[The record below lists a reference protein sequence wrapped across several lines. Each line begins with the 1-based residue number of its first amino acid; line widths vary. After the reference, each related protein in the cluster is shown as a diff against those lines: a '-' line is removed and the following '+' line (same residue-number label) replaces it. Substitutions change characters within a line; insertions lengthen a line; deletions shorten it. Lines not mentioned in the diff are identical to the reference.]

1 MGVGEPVVDEPPTA
15 VSITVVIPLIE
26 EHADLLPRA
35 VASVQAQTHQFESIE
50 LQADYDRDGAAVTRN
65 KALERVKTEWVAFL
79 DADDELRP
87 NHLRACVRNAALTG
101 ADLVYPW
108 FDVDGGEDQIGMFG
122 VPFDPILLRKRNYI
136 PVTVLARTELVRKV
150 GGFRD
155 HPDVN
160 GDPCEDWG
168 LWLALLDAGAT
179 FSHLPQR
186 TWVWH
191 KGNGTRGRG
200 TGG

>member
-1 MGVGEPVVDEPPTA
+1 M
-15 VSITVVIPLIE
+15 SITVVVPTIHGRETQLR
-26 EHADLLPRA
+26 RA
-35 VASVQAQTHQFESIE
+35 IDSVWAQTMPAA
-50 LQADYDRDGAAVTRN
+50 LQVILDENRDGAAATRN
-65 KALERVKTEWVAFL
+65 RALEHVDTEFVAFL
-79 DADDELRP
+79 DDDDELKP
-87 NHLRACVRNAALTG
+87 NHLRTCARNAALTG

-108 FDVDGGEDQIGMFG
+108 FDVDAGEDEIGMFG

-136 PVTVLARTELVRKV
+136 PVTVLVRTELVRKV

-186 TWVWH
+186 TWIWH

-200 TGG
+200 D